1 MTKKPY
7 CLIPQ
12 ILAAGLTVFGVA
24 ACSPV
29 YFSQGLAGANQ
40 GDFKG
45 DRADYNKKIDFNSN
59 YAIAR
64 RSELE
69 EEMYRLGNKEDWLTG
84 FLRALDDSKLGFWII
99 ILATV
104 AGLGVYYDQE
114 VGRANQG
121 VLLAGSLGV
130 L

>member
-12 ILAAGLTVFGVA
+12 LLAAGLTLFGVA

-29 YFSQGLAGANQ
+29 YFSQGLARANQ

-45 DRADYNKKIDFNSN
+45 DLADYNKKIDFNPN
-59 YAIAR
+59 YTIAR

-69 EEMYRLGNKEDWLTG
+69 EEMYRLANKEDWLTG
-84 FLRALDDSKLGFWII
+84 FLREVGDSKLGFWAI
-99 ILATV
+99 ILATA
-104 AGLGVYYDQE
+104 AGLGVYYTI
-114 VGRANQG
+114 
-121 VLLAGSLGV
+121 SLKV
-130 L
+130 CYNNNEILRTFA